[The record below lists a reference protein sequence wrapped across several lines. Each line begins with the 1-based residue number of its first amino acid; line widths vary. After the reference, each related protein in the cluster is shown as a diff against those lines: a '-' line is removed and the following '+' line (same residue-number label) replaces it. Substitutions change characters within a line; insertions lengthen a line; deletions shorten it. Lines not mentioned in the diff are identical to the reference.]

1 MERTEK
7 IGEIV
12 LFLVECVWLLAMNP
26 APKQRV
32 WESTEKNGWN
42 VCAINYFMWKLHLNA
57 VLRSK
62 SYCGLSTLDQ
72 HQDKDFF
79 PSLLWIH
86 RRASKENPRESK
98 SNRETSTS
106 REWKNHGRQ
115 TVCTKKCHPL
125 SNERRKK
132 RIMQII
138 WKVIRPPLAHSYTQR
153 HTPSFTDS

>member
-1 MERTEK
+1 MKRTK
-7 IGEIV
+7 KNSVKSFFFWLNVFGCWQWIRHPNR
-12 LFLVECVWLLAMNP
+12 ECEN
-26 APKQRV
+26 QR
-32 WESTEKNGWN
+32 EKNRWN

-125 SNERRKK
+125 WNERTKK
-132 RIMQII
+132 TNHANYL
-138 WKVIRPPLAHSYTQR
+138 KSHTASVGAHTA
-153 HTPSFTDS
+153 PSFTDS